1 MMKPLLVLSA
11 VPLLAAGSYY
21 CSTEIG
27 LRTTGWTDVVVD
39 TTKVPSYAPVGQNV
53 YSADGTKLLVTS
65 ISRVSGENGMKHEI
79 HASVQGTHR
88 YALQLFP
95 TRMVHTF
102 SMDRKAVDRAVLE
115 AAGVPSGQYEASHQE
130 WHVLQ

>member
-1 MMKPLLVLSA
+1 MKSLLVFSA

-27 LRTTGWTDVVVD
+27 LRTNGWTDVVVS
-39 TTKVPSYAPVGQNV
+39 TAKVPSYAPVGQNV
-53 YSADGTKLLVTS
+53 FSADGTKLLVTS
-65 ISRVSGENGMKHEI
+65 ISRVAGQDGMKHEI

-115 AAGVPSGQYEASHQE
+115 SAGITGGQFEASRKE
-130 WHVLQ
+130 WHILQ